1 MVITIITTIKLEKIR
16 TKIQSR
22 QLPVFF
28 MVIFIK
34 FWALTNHSKNPLK
47 FAQAVQD
54 FLKISAKMERTLTI
68 TSYWNNT

>member
-1 MVITIITTIKLEKIR
+1 
-16 TKIQSR
+16 
-22 QLPVFF
+22 

-34 FWALTNHSKNPLK
+34 FWALPKHSKNPLK
-47 FAQAVQD
+47 FAQVVQD